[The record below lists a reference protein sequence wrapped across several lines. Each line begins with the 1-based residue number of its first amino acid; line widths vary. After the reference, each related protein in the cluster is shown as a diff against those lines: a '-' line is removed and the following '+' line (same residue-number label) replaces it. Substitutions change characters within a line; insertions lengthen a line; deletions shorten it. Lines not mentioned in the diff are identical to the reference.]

1 MSELIVPGCECV
13 SNAVVYGLYESIR
26 RAKYPK
32 SVDLEKV
39 NNTLT
44 SGIEALALSAK
55 GAGHDNWL
63 NGVVVQFDLKFSN
76 KAWVEAERYHFL
88 DFVSSQSTMHKMV
101 QFDISAVLNEY
112 VDPRIGEILK
122 EKIAEY
128 KELLLTLDVAS
139 MATNCSKEEVEQ
151 LRKQAENMYLEI
163 LYSNPAGFT
172 LVAGMTTNYRQLKTI
187 YAQRRNHKLP
197 EWRAFCEWIETLP
210 MSWLITGKKGGDV
223 TDDRN
228 PTAKVILFSG
238 KAQHGKDTAAKMLKA
253 QMDADGKRVLLV
265 HYADL
270 LKHICRNFFGWDGNK
285 DENGRHLLQYVGT
298 DVVRKKQPTFWVE
311 FIVSMLRLFGEE
323 WDYVII
329 PDCRFPD
336 EITTLSNYGFKTTH
350 VRVIRNN
357 FTSTLTEEQQHHPS
371 ETALD
376 NVEPDITINNEGS
389 LEDLEAIITWMKEKL
404 YGN

>member
-32 SVDLEKV
+32 SVNLEKV
-39 NNTLT
+39 NDTLT
-44 SGIEALALSAK
+44 SGIEALAMSAK

-63 NGVVVQFDLKFSN
+63 NGVVVQFDLRFSN

-88 DFVSSQSTMHKMV
+88 DFISSQSTMHKMT
-101 QFDISAVLNEY
+101 QFDIDTSLNEF
-112 VDPRIGEILK
+112 VDPRIGEILR
-122 EKIAEY
+122 EKIAAY
-128 KELLLTLDVAS
+128 KEHLLTLEIAS
-139 MATNCSKEEVEQ
+139 MATNCSTEEVDA
-151 LRKQAENMYLEI
+151 LKKQSDQMYLEI

-187 YAQRRNHKLP
+187 YSQRKYHRLP
-197 EWRAFCEWIETLP
+197 EWRTFCRWIETLP
-210 MSWLITGKKGGDV
+210 MSWLITGKKTEEHDGSEA
-223 TDDRN
+223 TN
-228 PTAKVILFSG
+228 TKVVLFSG
-238 KAQHGKDTAAKMLKA
+238 KAQHGKDTAAKMLKK
-253 QMDADGKRVLLV
+253 QMEADGKKVVLV

-270 LKHICRNFFGWDGNK
+270 LKHICSNFFGWDGCK
-285 DENGRHLLQYVGT
+285 DEHGRHLLQYVGT
-298 DVVRKKQPTFWVE
+298 DVVRKKHPTFWVE
-311 FIVSMLRLFGEE
+311 FIASMLRLFENE

-336 EITTLSNYGFKTTH
+336 EITTLTNYGFKTTH
-350 VRVIRNN
+350 IRVVRNN
-357 FTSTLTEEQQHHPS
+357 FISPLTQEQQQHIS

-376 NVEPDITINNEGS
+376 YVEPDITIINDDS
-389 LEDLEAIITWMKEKL
+389 LAVLETVITKIKENL